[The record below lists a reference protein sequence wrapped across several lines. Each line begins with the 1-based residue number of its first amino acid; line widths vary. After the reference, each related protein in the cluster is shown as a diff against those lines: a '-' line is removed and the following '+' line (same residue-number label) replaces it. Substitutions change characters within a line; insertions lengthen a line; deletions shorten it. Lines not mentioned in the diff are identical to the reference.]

1 MDESPPNRR
10 RRLPL
15 GVWQI
20 LAIGLV
26 AALALVALYYGISV
40 AHESA
45 FNDER
50 AFRVLGDVSTQF
62 RSLETSRAAILRYMP
77 DRIKNTMPSCVAE
90 GNAEF
95 RQGTDAQTRTDF
107 KSYLSRLDLV
117 EARLCRSSPP
127 GVAAAKASAGAAASS
142 GDSSSDTAID
152 TSGDSAIVASLCKFA
167 ERNEVIFQVSGDRMI
182 TVWCTA
188 TGDYTLNEPFYRAAK
203 HFISQ
208 DFFSETLLVLS
219 DGTVLGEF
227 PGHDT
232 ASTYSRVSL
241 QFSVADTVNILN
253 AQALIRMPARSSGDV
268 QSTGTSDVAP
278 APRSLSDSSR
288 QPIAFNHDVGRQNYR
303 VYALPFAGTGNFIPD
318 RMSSTLERKPDQS
331 AVGAKAPETAGAAGE
346 IVRNEAAPNQDHAFY
361 VVGLR
366 RLDLPNTI
374 IHALWPGGLWLL
386 TLLIPLSIL
395 AWPLLKLEFGHSMD
409 SISKRRAIACIL
421 GAVLIPV
428 LLIVAAASMWNYLE
442 LKTWASLNSATY
454 AGKIDRT
461 IRQQLVDGA
470 EILNSYASVYDG
482 IGPCDSPEPASAA
495 SSGRQNRWTSVF
507 ASCQTNS
514 PAAPSNQ
521 PPLLSFDN
529 KRKPIYAVLKNCNE
543 ENIQKQICSTVQVYA
558 SPLQEPEFN
567 WSPFRSVLAL
577 DATGKRNG
585 PVLTSFKPV
594 ELKQNLNLSS
604 REYFQALKAG
614 EAWDVKDAAGHQVDV
629 VAERLFN
636 STDASKTLQLAVPRC
651 RADGVS
657 GASPF
662 CGIIS
667 GSMRV
672 HNFLIAE
679 PPPLLRF
686 AVIDTDNG
694 TVVFHSN
701 DSRSLAENFFLESE
715 LAPLLYAAIGAK
727 QPMSYPGKYIGDP
740 HNFYYKPI
748 VGTPWGVVVFF
759 PAKELGDLSFRAG
772 SAAIS
777 AYLSVA
783 LTLLLIG
790 IFARWLWCNFLAPKS
805 PHVSLFERLWPKLPL
820 APRYFVFSRWYPSIW
835 ALAALVIAT
844 IAGFAGYI
852 GAAVAFAILVIFA
865 LAASFRRPWKS
876 GASTD
881 SVTPIRREQAFV
893 ETHVCLLFVVSILPA
908 YLFFISFSHLQLQGL
923 LRDELAQTARQ
934 MERRFDLIRTDLQHW
949 APTGE
954 DWQPSKYPTLW
965 TLVSSPN
972 LGISGSTD
980 KGVDTVDPNAP
991 PMDLSLSVFAK
1002 LIWKSVADSEEQ
1014 RRRIE
1019 LLDHTESDESICRL
1033 SPKEDVEQCTVKLFD
1048 RAKGTI
1054 WMKLPPTLKLFSD
1067 KFDWYWPTFCAVAF
1081 AFAGV
1086 WIGTRFVCRALTR
1099 GLIGLNASYMSRPAL
1114 THGHG
1119 ASSGDAAESYTLERF
1134 RATWKSLSR
1143 PEQLL
1148 LYQLTLNHFV
1158 NPRNEGTVELL
1169 LKRDL
1174 IRIDPYPR
1182 LRSAEI
1188 GRFIRCVETNAH
1200 FEELRS
1206 TATRGVWKT
1215 IGLPL
1220 FIVLMI
1226 LIAWLSWAAGGTM
1239 KALSAIL
1246 LATIAFLGQIS
1257 QLVSIARS
1265 GFSGTPKG
1273 DP

>member
-1 MDESPPNRR
+1 MNESSPNRR
-10 RRLPL
+10 RHLPL
-15 GVWQI
+15 GIWQI
-20 LAIGLV
+20 LTIGVV
-26 AALALVALYYGISV
+26 AALALVALYYGVSV

-77 DRIKNTMPSCVAE
+77 DRIKTNMPSCVAD
-90 GNAEF
+90 GNPEF
-95 RQGTDAQTRTDF
+95 RKGTEPQARTDF
-107 KSYLSRLDLV
+107 KSYLSKLDLV
-117 EARLCRSSPP
+117 EAHLCRSPP
-127 GVAAAKASAGAAASS
+127 SGIPMAKASTGAAEAV
-142 GDSSSDTAID
+142 D

-167 ERNEVIFQVSGDRMI
+167 APNEVIFQVSGDRMI

-253 AQALIRMPARSSGDV
+253 AQALIRMPARTSGDV
-268 QSTGTSDVAP
+268 PSTGAPDTAP
-278 APRSLSDSSR
+278 AARSLSDGSR

-318 RMSSTLERKPDQS
+318 RMLSTPERRQEQS
-331 AVGAKAPETAGAAGE
+331 AGGAKTPETAGSAAEG
-346 IVRNEAAPNQDHAFY
+346 VRGEAAPNQDHAFY

-409 SISKRRAIACIL
+409 SISKRRALACVL
-421 GAVLIPV
+421 GAILIPV

-442 LKTWASLNSATY
+442 LKTWASLNSASY
-454 AGKIDRT
+454 ADSIDRT
-461 IRQQLVDGA
+461 IRQELVDGA
-470 EILNSYASVYDG
+470 EILNSYAPVYHELG
-482 IGPCDSPEPASAA
+482 TCDSPEPASTAPA
-495 SSGRQNRWTSVF
+495 GQPEPWTSVF
-507 ASCQTNS
+507 ASCQTS
-514 PAAPSNQ
+514 GAAASSSH

-529 KRKPIYAVLKNCNE
+529 NRKPIYAALNRCNE
-543 ENIQKQICSTVQVYA
+543 VDVQNRPPAACSTVQVYA
-558 SPLQEPEFN
+558 APLQQPELN

-577 DATGKRNG
+577 DATGRRNG

-594 ELKQNLNLSS
+594 EVKHNINLAS

-614 EAWDVKDAAGHQVDV
+614 EAWNVTDAAGRHVDL

-657 GASPF
+657 SAPPF

-667 GSMRV
+667 GSMRM
-672 HNFLIAE
+672 HSFLISE

-694 TVVFHSN
+694 TVIFHSN

-748 VGTPWGVVVFF
+748 TGTPWGVVVFF

-790 IFARWLWCNFLAPKS
+790 ALARWLWCNVLVPKGA
-805 PHVSLFERLWPKLPL
+805 HISLLERLWPKLPL
-820 APRYFVFSRWYPSIW
+820 APRYFAFSRWYPSLW
-835 ALAALVIAT
+835 ALAALIMAT
-844 IAGFAGYI
+844 IFGFAGYI
-852 GAAVAFAILVIFA
+852 GAAISLAILVMFVQP
-865 LAASFRRPWKS
+865 ASFPRPWRSK
-876 GASTD
+876 AAAE
-881 SVTPIRREQAFV
+881 SVPPIRREQAFV

-908 YLFFISFSHLQLQGL
+908 YMFFISFSHLQLQGL
-923 LRDELAQTARQ
+923 LRDELARTTHQ

-949 APTGE
+949 APTGG
-954 DWQPSKYPTLW
+954 DWQPSGYPTLW
-965 TLVSSPN
+965 TLVTSPN
-972 LGISGSTD
+972 LGISGSTS
-980 KGVDTVDPNAP
+980 KGVDTIDPNTP

-1002 LIWKSVADSEEQ
+1002 LIWKSIADSEEQ

-1019 LLDHTESDESICRL
+1019 LLDHAGTDESICRL
-1033 SPKEDVEQCTVKLFD
+1033 SPKEDVEQCTVKLFN

-1067 KFDWYWPTFCAVAF
+1067 KFDWYWPTLCAVAF

-1099 GLIGLNASYMSRPAL
+1099 GLIGLNASYMSRPAVA
-1114 THGHG
+1114 HGHG
-1119 ASSGDAAESYTLERF
+1119 ASNADSAESYTLDRF

-1148 LYQLTLNHFV
+1148 LYQLTFNHFV
-1158 NPRNEGTVELL
+1158 NPRNEATVELL

-1174 IRIDPYPR
+1174 IRIDPYPK
-1182 LRSAEI
+1182 LRSPEI
-1188 GRFIRCVETNAH
+1188 GRFIRSVETNAH

-1257 QLVSIARS
+1257 QLVSIART

-1273 DP
+1273 DS